1 MANEPAPHESPQVPA
16 HGIMPPP
23 MPPPMPADGAPA
35 SEQESAAPAIARDAI
50 GLLTEDHR
58 KVELLFASFAQVRH
72 GDSVEE
78 KFSVA
83 KQVCGDLLI
92 HMAIEEAIFY
102 PKVRQALA
110 EGALVDEA
118 EHEHDGAKELIKEL
132 GDIDP
137 ADPVFDM
144 KIESLAQQIVEHV
157 EKEETVVFPKML
169 IAPVD
174 LVALGMEL
182 ATAKSDMRSQLGLP
196 PE

>member
-1 MANEPAPHESPQVPA
+1 MNNEHTPRNATQPIAPDN
-16 HGIMPPP
+16 MPPP
-23 MPPPMPADGAPA
+23 LGFDSIQTSHSEMTMP
-35 SEQESAAPAIARDAI
+35 IITRDAI

-58 KVELLFASFAQVRH
+58 KAEILFANFAQVRLH
-72 GDSVEE
+72 DSVDE

-110 EGALVDEA
+110 EAALVDEA
-118 EHEHDGAKELIKEL
+118 EHGHDGAKDLIKEL

-137 ADPVFDM
+137 SDPVFDL
-144 KIESLAQQIVEHV
+144 KIEALAEQIREHV
-157 EKEETVVFPKML
+157 EKEETVIFPKML

-174 LVALGMEL
+174 LLALGQEL